1 MKQKDVQT
9 CSNCGSQNIGE
20 GEFVGYAQI
29 RKKETMFTSSPVD
42 AYICTDCGNILLLKV
57 RNYEGLNRNLYD
69 YWEVV
74 ISNFVYETTY
84 VKENEYE
91 W

>member
-1 MKQKDVQT
+1 MEVSCRREWKQIKGGALMKQKAVQT

-57 RNYEGLNRNLYD
+57 RNYERFKQKPL
-69 YWEVV
+69 
-74 ISNFVYETTY
+74 
-84 VKENEYE
+84 
-91 W
+91 